1 MDLRHRGSDHRQS
14 MDKCGAYMAGK
25 TGVSQAARLL
35 PVTAGF
41 VVICAAIVAIRG
53 DGFERV
59 CGTAMAI
66 GSALMLG
73 GYLMSRFGSD
83 DRWRD

>member
-1 MDLRHRGSDHRQS
+1 MGRKGGTGLVVIGLGSTIFSHS
-14 MDKCGAYMAGK
+14 
-25 TGVSQAARLL
+25 TLVPESLS
-35 PVTAGF
+35 GF

-83 DRWRD
+83 NRGRD